1 MKYLL
6 DTHAFVWLESN
17 PESLSSIVTS
27 LVRDLN
33 NVLVLSVATVW
44 EIQIKTQI
52 GKLKLK
58 FPLSE
63 VVENQVSNNQM
74 ELLTVTLQH
83 VLELDSLPLHHRD
96 PFDRLLVAQARV
108 EKAILISSD
117 PEIAKYDVQTIW

>member
-17 PESLSSIVTS
+17 PERLSHIVAT

-33 NVLVLSVATVW
+33 NVLMLSITTVW
-44 EIQIKTQI
+44 EIQIKAQI

-58 FPLSE
+58 FPLP
-63 VVENQVSNNQM
+63 VVVQNQVNDNQM
-74 ELLTVTLQH
+74 QLLTVTLEH
-83 VLELDSLPLHHRD
+83 VLELDSLPLHHHD

-108 EKAILISSD
+108 ENAILISSD